1 MEILYY
7 KIPPLTSNKSNDRGN
22 DRGNGRSNDK
32 NKAGITARI
41 E

>member
-22 DRGNGRSNDK
+22 GRNNDK